1 MIWYAL
7 ILALGAGVL
16 VGIFTRNLRKA
27 LKVAL
32 VTLLVGVLSSLLI
45 ILSGVLGG

>member
-16 VGIFTRNLRKA
+16 VGIFTRDLRKA

-32 VTLLVGVLSSLLI
+32 VTFVAGVVTSVLI

>member
-1 MIWYAL
+1 MIWYTL
-7 ILALGAGVL
+7 ILSLTIGGL

-32 VTLLVGVLSSLLI
+32 FTFIAGVVLSVLI

>member
-1 MIWYAL
+1 MIWYAI

-16 VGIFTRNLRKA
+16 VGIFTRDLRKA

-32 VTLLVGVLSSLLI
+32 VTFLAGVVLSLLI